1 MYIKKEDLCFFNQ
14 NSDRSDNSENGE
26 PKEISP
32 HEIFKTHINND
43 DESRRKAEEDI
54 KKQDPKP

>member
-1 MYIKKEDLCFFNQ
+1 MYIKKEDLCFFKQ
-14 NSDRSDNSENGE
+14 NSDLSADSGNGK

-32 HEIFKTHINND
+32 NELFKTHINND
-43 DESRRKAEEDI
+43 DESRTRAEEDI